1 MRSPTLTVP
10 TAATKPFRM
19 ATTLITWWMAICTIR
34 TALTAMITANWRHT
48 AVKHDGHSQYLHD
61 GHLHYVHGDDVEV
74 TGES

>member
-1 MRSPTLTVP
+1 
-10 TAATKPFRM
+10 
-19 ATTLITWWMAICTIR
+19 MAICTIR